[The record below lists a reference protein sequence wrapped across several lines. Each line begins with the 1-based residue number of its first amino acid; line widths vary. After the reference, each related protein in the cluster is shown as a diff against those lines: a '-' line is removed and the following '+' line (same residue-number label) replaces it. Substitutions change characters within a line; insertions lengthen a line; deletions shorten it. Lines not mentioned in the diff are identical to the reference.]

1 MNNNIKNYHDEDD
14 TVRYYV
20 ILFQR
25 WQIGEIASKIG
36 QLYYHYYLRTSDTN
50 YLSEAFSFYAAI
62 RARGYYSKMVS
73 VIMQESIDSLQLSQ
87 NVCRRR

>member
-1 MNNNIKNYHDEDD
+1 MSF
-14 TVRYYV
+14 
-20 ILFQR
+20 LLQR

-62 RARGYYSKMVS
+62 RARGYYSKMVNIS
-73 VIMQESIDSLQLSQ
+73 GLSYVLLLHSRLSIRLLS
-87 NVCRRR
+87 NYLIYMNRKCDCIS